1 MIDLKIPDQ
10 FPIMLDGELTMSGVI
25 AKYWDC
31 LAKRWNEET
40 QRTYLK
46 EYIQLILPHF
56 SDYPL
61 AYYDGIDCFDDA
73 IEIIRKNGTRRS
85 QNSDEIR
92 EYSDATL
99 RHLRYL
105 MRRVSA
111 VADEMGVCPDA
122 LWGTEYV
129 DNESTDPEKVI
140 ERERTGIPK
149 SASPEF
155 ELELAERIFTDPLQE
170 GQYCGLLNM
179 FAFGTRNKEAAALT
193 FGSIKEIP
201 GHPGKHVVA
210 IYMSTIGDTPS
221 TALGGKTDNM
231 FRYVAVPKRV
241 YDFFMKRKAYI
252 EKEVSAG
259 RIDIGTL
266 TIDQLPL
273 ACNGRNWTVHCTS
286 NRITLTGKSVFRN
299 IGISEAQVRYLM
311 SEAEMSGELAVWG
324 DEKDPTAYMLRRN
337 YATHAADVGCKIG
350 EIEYSVGH
358 KISDGRFKRADF
370 VNPDVLASLYDK
382 MARRP
387 IVSDIR
393 FDPEVIEI
401 NENVVIEDVPHVL
414 AKVPCNGQ
422 RLRVVIR
429 KNENHDQGVVKISAE
444 EGCGEIVGTSKQSVV
459 PFRTL
464 DEVNV
469 LYDYWKSYS
478 RAIEKRQERMKEIG
492 ESTQKQG

>member
-1 MIDLKIPDQ
+1 MIDLKIPNE
-10 FPIMLDGELTMSGVI
+10 FPVMLDGELTMAGVV
-25 AKYWDC
+25 AKHWEC

-40 QRTYLK
+40 KRTYLK

-61 AYYDGIDCFDDA
+61 AYYDVIDYFDDA
-73 IEIIRKNGTRRS
+73 IESIRKNGTRRS
-85 QNSDEIR
+85 QNSDEIQ

-129 DNESTDPEKVI
+129 DIEMADQEKVF

-155 ELELAERIFTDPLQE
+155 ELELAERILTDPLQE

-201 GHPGKHVVA
+201 GHPGKYVVA
-210 IYMSTIGDTPS
+210 IYMSTIGDTPA
-221 TALGGKTDNM
+221 TAVGGKTENM
-231 FRYVAVPKRV
+231 FRYAEVPKHF
-241 YDFFMKRKAYI
+241 YDFYMKRKAYI
-252 EKEVSAG
+252 EKEVNAG
-259 RIDIGTL
+259 RIDIGAL

-273 ACNGRNWTVHCTS
+273 ACNGRDWTVHCTS
-286 NRITLTGKSVFRN
+286 NRITLTGKCVFRD

-337 YATHAADVGCKIG
+337 YATHAADVGYTIV

-358 KISDGRFKRADF
+358 KISDGRFKRSDF
-370 VNPDVLASLYDK
+370 VNPDVLALLYDK

-387 IVSDIR
+387 IVSDIC
-393 FDPEVIEI
+393 FDPEMIEI
-401 NENVVIEDVPHVL
+401 NENIAMRDVPHVL
-414 AKVPCNGQ
+414 AKAPCNGQ
-422 RLRVVIR
+422 RLRIVLR
-429 KNENHDQGVVKISAE
+429 KNENHDQGAVKISIE
-444 EGCGEIVGTSKQSVV
+444 EGSGTIVGTSKQSIV
-459 PFRTL
+459 PCRTRN
-464 DEVNV
+464 EVNV
-469 LYDYWKSYS
+469 LYDYWKSYA
-478 RAIEKRQERMKEIG
+478 RAIEKRQERANAPRN
-492 ESTQKQG
+492 STSF

>member
-1 MIDLKIPDQ
+1 MIDLKIPDEI
-10 FPIMLDGELTMSGVI
+10 PVVVDGELTMAGVI
-25 AKYWDC
+25 VKYWEC
-31 LAKRWNEET
+31 LAKRWNDET

-46 EYIQLILPHF
+46 DYVQLILPHF
-56 SDYPL
+56 TDYPL
-61 AYYDGIDCFDDA
+61 AYYDVIDYYDDA
-73 IEIIRKNGTRRS
+73 IEAIRKNGTRRS
-85 QNSDEIR
+85 QNSDAIR
-92 EYSDATL
+92 GYSDATL

-111 VADEMGVCPDA
+111 VADQMGVCPDA

-129 DNESTDPEKVI
+129 DVEAADLEKVG
-140 ERERTGIPK
+140 ERERTAIPR

-155 ELELAERIFTDPLQE
+155 ELELAERIFKDPLQE

-201 GHPGKHVVA
+201 GYPGKYVVA
-210 IYMSTIGDTPS
+210 IYMSTIGETSARD
-221 TALGGKTDNM
+221 LGGKTDNM

-241 YDFFMKRKAYI
+241 YDFYMKRKAYI

-259 RIDIGTL
+259 RIDIGKL

-286 NRITLTGKSVFRN
+286 NRITLTGKCVFRD

-311 SEAEMSGELAVWG
+311 SEAEMSGELAIWG

-337 YATHAADVGCKIG
+337 YATHAADVGYTMV
-350 EIEYSVGH
+350 EVEYSVGH
-358 KISDGRFKRADF
+358 KIYDGRFKHSDF

-382 MARRP
+382 MAQRP
-387 IVSDIR
+387 IVSEIC
-393 FDPEVIEI
+393 FDPEMIEI
-401 NENVVIEDVPHVL
+401 NENFVMRDVPRVL

-422 RLRVVIR
+422 RLRIVLR
-429 KNENHDQGVVKISAE
+429 KNECHDQGVLRICVG
-444 EGCGEIVGTSKQSVV
+444 EGTGTLVGTRKQSVV
-459 PFRTL
+459 PFRTCN
-464 DEVNV
+464 EVNV
-469 LYDYWKSYS
+469 LYDYWKSYA
-478 RAIEKRQERMKEIG
+478 RAMKKR
-492 ESTQKQG
+492 